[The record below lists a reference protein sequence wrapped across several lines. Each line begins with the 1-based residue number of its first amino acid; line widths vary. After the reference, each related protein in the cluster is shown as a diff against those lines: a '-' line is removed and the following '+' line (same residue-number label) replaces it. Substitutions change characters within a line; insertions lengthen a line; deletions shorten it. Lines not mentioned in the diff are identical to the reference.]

1 MKKTEFSLLIGL
13 IIAVILTSI
22 TSFAKDA
29 SSIRNDVLRL
39 HILANSDSETDQSIK
54 LAVRDAIL
62 ENSNDLFDGSKEL
75 SDAIICA
82 KKNLERIEEIANKK
96 LESLGAEYRANAEV
110 CNMYFETREYENFT
124 LPAGEYNAVRI
135 TLGKAEGK
143 NFWCVLFPSLCIPAA
158 QDDKKIQQ
166 VLSESEIDAITSPK
180 YKPKFAII
188 EFFESLKKS

>member
-1 MKKTEFSLLIGL
+1 MKKTEFSLLLGL
-13 IIAVILTSI
+13 IIAIILTSI

-29 SSIRNDVLRL
+29 NSIRNDVLRL

-54 LAVRDAIL
+54 LSVRDAIL
-62 ENSNDLFDGSKEL
+62 ESSGDLFDSSKEL
-75 SDAIICA
+75 SDAIKSA
-82 KKNLERIEEIANKK
+82 ENNLERIEKIANKR
-96 LESLGAEYRANAEV
+96 LDELGTDYRAKAEV

-124 LPAGEYNAVRI
+124 LPAGYYNAVRI

-166 VLSESEIDAITSPK
+166 VLSSSEIDVITSPK
-180 YKPKFAII
+180 YMPKFAII